1 MAWFWNIG
9 LWESIAMCLGFSIV
23 VIALDEWMHARRRR
37 NRAASGAPG
46 H

>member
-1 MAWFWNIG
+1 MG
-9 LWESIAMCLGFSIV
+9 LWESVIIVTVFSVV

-37 NRAASGAPG
+37 KKAQQQGSGRT